1 MLPAVAGLLAAGL
14 PLTPV
19 MIFLATSPL
28 MSTSA
33 FLITLGGLG
42 WPFALGK
49 LGSALAVGILVG
61 LSTEALLRTGW
72 LRGQVQP
79 DIIKHVSP
87 SPGST

>member
-1 MLPAVAGLLAAGL
+1 
-14 PLTPV
+14 
-19 MIFLATSPL
+19 